1 MNSEERLLK
10 AFGGISDK
18 YIEEAA
24 PEAGASKQVVSIA
37 EARKKKVPWR
47 AMSTVAACLVLA
59 LSIGIYRQNGIRT
72 EYAESTETE
81 AVPGKTQEN
90 AAAIGQQEGNAAA
103 DKTEETAG
111 NETAKEEIKE
121 TEKSDK
127 TETAGET
134 GGGTAAAGAQTEEA
148 AGEAAVSESRP
159 AEKPAETTGT
169 RPDSRETEEE
179 PAGGGIAAPPMT
191 AEENMAA
198 QAGIQTPPEEAGQ
211 TSWSEVLPA
220 APTETQAAPS
230 GPASDMVAA
239 GQNESQGPAA
249 EINAPKVAGV
259 FRPIE
264 EALGHTQEP
273 GVQMA
278 NPYHEYDSIDEAV
291 SNAGIPVAAPSSMG
305 EYDNLTYR
313 VIPDTMTEIIY
324 RDDSG
329 AEGLR
334 IRKAVGTEDISGVYD
349 TFEYEHRV
357 QYAGRELNLKGNA
370 ETVSVV
376 TWTNGVH
383 SYAICAPEHVG
394 LTAEQA
400 LVLASATE

>member
-24 PEAGASKQVVSIA
+24 PGAGASKQVVSIA

-72 EYAESTETE
+72 EYADSTETE

-191 AEENMAA
+191 AEE
-198 QAGIQTPPEEAGQ
+198 
-211 TSWSEVLPA
+211 
-220 APTETQAAPS
+220 
-230 GPASDMVAA
+230 
-239 GQNESQGPAA
+239 
-249 EINAPKVAGV
+249 
-259 FRPIE
+259 
-264 EALGHTQEP
+264 
-273 GVQMA
+273 
-278 NPYHEYDSIDEAV
+278 
-291 SNAGIPVAAPSSMG
+291 
-305 EYDNLTYR
+305 
-313 VIPDTMTEIIY
+313 
-324 RDDSG
+324 
-329 AEGLR
+329 
-334 IRKAVGTEDISGVYD
+334 
-349 TFEYEHRV
+349 
-357 QYAGRELNLKGNA
+357 
-370 ETVSVV
+370 
-376 TWTNGVH
+376 
-383 SYAICAPEHVG
+383 
-394 LTAEQA
+394 
-400 LVLASATE
+400 